1 MANSLRSSAPISSM
15 KGVTVASI
23 PDDGSS
29 LTVSFNGQNYLLTMV
44 KGEVVVT
51 GGELDRVSAFFEA
64 VTGGFS
70 LKVAAPDGVLSLVH
84 NSPYQLPFQVILT
97 QLHSLE

>member
-1 MANSLRSSAPISSM
+1 MH
-15 KGVTVASI
+15 I

-51 GGELDRVSAFFEA
+51 GELDRVSAFFES

-70 LKVAAPDGVLSLVH
+70 LKVAAPDGVLTGAQFSVPTTVSG
-84 NSPYQLPFQVILT
+84 NSDAATP
-97 QLHSLE
+97 LE